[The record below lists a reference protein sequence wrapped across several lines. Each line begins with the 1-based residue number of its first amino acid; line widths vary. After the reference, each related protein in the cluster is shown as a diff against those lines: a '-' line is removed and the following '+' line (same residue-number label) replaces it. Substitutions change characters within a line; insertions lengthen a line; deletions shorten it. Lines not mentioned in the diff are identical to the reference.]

1 MNAKSSRLLLAG
13 AISAILAGC
22 GGGSTGSGSS
32 GGGGSTS
39 TTTPQSSNMSV
50 LVSDAS
56 TEDWAM
62 IGVKILSIALV
73 PQGGGPNVVVYTA
86 PSPVPVTNLV
96 NLDNLSDVLGNA
108 TIVTD
113 APVSYTGAVVTLS
126 ANPGDVSLTAA
137 TDPEAG
143 FDAAPGSSIPMTDI
157 QIQHTQGTAP
167 NLTVPVPI
175 AFSSPLQVTP
185 GTASQLDVEFDL
197 SHPAFIVAHTPPVLM
212 GTTIW
217 AVNFSGPVRHHPV
230 RDLTRLVL
238 RHMYGDVTAISA
250 DNTSITVSK
259 ELPTEPAANPEMPV
273 MTGQT
278 LQVLADATNG
288 TMLYNVDTHTRT
300 TVMSF
305 ANLPS
310 LVGAQVRIAAR
321 FQADGTLV
329 ATRIF
334 ESTAA
339 NAFSNVWLSPEGHV
353 LHVNASTDV
362 VTIENELGQ
371 GVPVLVN
378 DSTQFFFR
386 TPQSALA
393 DSTPI
398 ATGTELL
405 SSDNFVRGFKVH
417 ATLVDPFASPLV
429 ADSIDIET
437 ARYDGAISAPTTS
450 GFMYTRVFHTA
461 SDDYTYQMD
470 YILPGTPNGS
480 DPLSGAA
487 LEGFKWWYF
496 AYPTLLDQSVSD
508 WITVTNG
515 DINLGGTIGTVPT
528 HGLSYTVW
536 NDPANANMW
545 STNASIVGPAALPI
559 GSATSGLSM
568 TNTFTMSVPNGSVPA
583 TIDISTAVGSAT
595 LVYQVDRTN
604 DIVTVSP
611 IDVTTQTGLA
621 TLSNALANAGTP
633 VKVFGVPQL
642 DTSLKA
648 YVLTYFTGTTLPAL

>member
-1 MNAKSSRLLLAG
+1 MRAISSRLLLAG

-22 GGGSTGSGSS
+22 GGGGSGASS
-32 GGGGSTS
+32 GS
-39 TTTPQSSNMSV
+39 TTTSTQQSSNMSV

-56 TEDWAM
+56 SEDWAM

-113 APVSYTGAVVTLS
+113 APVTFTGAIITVS
-126 ANPGDVSLTAA
+126 ANPGDVTLTAA

-143 FDAAPGSSIPMTDI
+143 FEAAPGVSIPTADI
-157 QIQHTQGTAP
+157 QIQHAQGTAP
-167 NLTVPVPI
+167 DLTVPVPI
-175 AFSSPLQVTP
+175 TFISPLQVTP

-217 AVNFSGPVRHHPV
+217 AVNFNGPVRHHPV
-230 RDLTRLVL
+230 RDITRLVL
-238 RHMYGDVTAISA
+238 RHMYGDVTAISS
-250 DNTSITVSK
+250 DNTSIAISK
-259 ELPTEPAANPEMPV
+259 ELPMEPAANPEMPV

-278 LQVLADATNG
+278 LQILADATNG
-288 TMLYNVDTHTRT
+288 TMLYNLDTHTRT
-300 TVMSF
+300 TIMTF
-305 ANLPS
+305 ANQSS

-329 ATRIF
+329 ATRIY

-371 GVPVLVN
+371 GIPVTVN
-378 DSTQFFFR
+378 DSTEFFFR

-405 SSDNFVRGFKVH
+405 TSDNFVRGFKVH
-417 ATLVDPFASPLV
+417 ATVVDPFASPLV

-437 ARYDGAISAPTTS
+437 ARYDGTISAPTTS

-461 SDDYTYQMD
+461 TDDYSYLMD
-470 YILPGTPNGS
+470 YISPATPNGF

-496 AYPTLLDQSVSD
+496 AYPTLLDQSVSE
-508 WITVTNG
+508 WVTVTNG
-515 DINLGGTIGTVPT
+515 DINLGGTIGTIPT

-545 STNASIVGPAALPI
+545 STNASIIGPAALPI
-559 GSATSGLSM
+559 GSTVTGLSM
-568 TNTFTMSVPNGSVPA
+568 ANTFTMSVPNGSVPA
-583 TIDISTAVGSAT
+583 TIDVSTAVGSAT

-604 DIVTVSP
+604 GIVTVSP
-611 IDVTTQTGLA
+611 IDVTTQAGLA

-633 VKVFGVPQL
+633 VKAYGVPQL
-642 DTSLKA
+642 DSSLKA
-648 YVLTYFTGTTLPAL
+648 YVLTYFTGTTLPAI

>member
-1 MNAKSSRLLLAG
+1 
-13 AISAILAGC
+13 
-22 GGGSTGSGSS
+22 
-32 GGGGSTS
+32 
-39 TTTPQSSNMSV
+39 
-50 LVSDAS
+50 
-56 TEDWAM
+56 M

-113 APVSYTGAVVTLS
+113 APVTYTGAIVTLS

-137 TDPEAG
+137 ADPEAG
-143 FDAAPGSSIPMTDI
+143 FDAAPGASIPTTEI

-175 AFSSPLQVTP
+175 MFVSPLQVTP
-185 GTASQLDVEFDL
+185 GVASQLDVEFDL
-197 SHPAFIVAHTPPVLM
+197 SHPAFIVAHTPPALM

-217 AVNFSGPVRHHPV
+217 AVNFNGPVRHHPV
-230 RDLTRLVL
+230 RDITLLVL

-250 DNTSITVSK
+250 DNTSISISK
-259 ELPTEPAANPEMPV
+259 ELPMEPPADPETAV

-288 TMLYNVDTHTRT
+288 MMLYNVDTHTRT
-300 TVMSF
+300 TIMSF
-305 ANLPS
+305 ANLSS
-310 LVGAQVRIAAR
+310 LLGAQVRIAAR

-329 ATRIF
+329 ATRIY

-339 NAFSNVWLSPEGHV
+339 NAFANVWLSPEGHV

-371 GVPVLVN
+371 GIPVTVN
-378 DSTQFFFR
+378 ASTEFFFR

-405 SSDNFVRGFKVH
+405 TSDNFVRGFKVH
-417 ATLVDPFASPLV
+417 ATVVDPFASPLV

-437 ARYDGAISAPTTS
+437 ARYDGTISAPTTS
-450 GFMYTRVFHTA
+450 GFMYTRIFHTA

-470 YILPGTPNGS
+470 YISPTTPNGH

-487 LEGFKWWYF
+487 LEGFRWWYF
-496 AYPTLLDQSVSD
+496 AYPTQLDQSISD
-508 WITVTNG
+508 WVTVTNG
-515 DINLGGTIGTVPT
+515 DINLGGTVGTVPT
-528 HGLSYTVW
+528 HGLSYTIW

-545 STNASIVGPAALPI
+545 STNASIVAPAALPI
-559 GSATSGLSM
+559 GATVTGLSM
-568 TNTFTMSVPNGSVPA
+568 TNTFTISVPNGSVPA
-583 TIDISTAVGSAT
+583 TIDVSTAMGSAT

-604 DIVTVSP
+604 GIVTVSP
-611 IDVTTQTGLA
+611 IDVTTQAGLT

-633 VKVFGVPQL
+633 VKAYGVPQL
-642 DTSLKA
+642 DASLKA
-648 YVLTYFTGTTLPAL
+648 YVLTYFTGTTLPAM